1 MLSSNNKNY
10 TKILSSL
17 DDMNYISLQTIDNAN
32 SKCLTN
38 PRPVCNPYN
47 NNNYNN
53 INTQINNLNA
63 TLNAELS
70 VIPLNSIQ
78 MQKGNYEREQT
89 GGLINIYYY
98 LFLLY
103 YGLVLIY
110 LLGIFY
116 ITLFLKKEGVRGFRS
131 YLVMIVAFL
140 GYPFY
145 IAFIERVLYA
155 AIKFIVSMATSSV
168 YLP

>member
-1 MLSSNNKNY
+1 MLSSDNKNY

-17 DDMNYISLQTIDNAN
+17 NDMNYISLQTIDNAN
-32 SKCLTN
+32 SNCLTN
-38 PRPVCNPYN
+38 PSSVDCKN
-47 NNNYNN
+47 NYNYNN
-53 INTQINNLNA
+53 INTQINNLNR

-70 VIPLNSIQ
+70 AIPLNSIQ
-78 MQKGNYEREQT
+78 MQKGNYERQQI
-89 GGLINIYYY
+89 GGLMNIYYY
-98 LFLLY
+98 LFLVY

-110 LLGIFY
+110 LLGIIY
-116 ITLFLKKEGVRGFRS
+116 IILFVKKEGVRGFRS

-145 IAFIERVLYA
+145 IAFIERILYA
-155 AIKFIVSMATSSV
+155 AIKFIFSMATSTV